1 MTDTSQPQ
9 VRSFPWAKG
18 YQAHFMLPGGRWQFV
33 RAKGQKT
40 AEIFP
45 TSEAAKD
52 AAMALVFRFMC
63 PPIVATKADGPEPA
77 NDDEMLERA
86 IVAAVGSFKESRE
99 RQRIED
105 RKVLR
110 GLGKGFVTVETKRK
124 RA

>member
-1 MTDTSQPQ
+1 MTDTSQPD

-18 YQAHFMLPGGRWQFV
+18 YQAHFRLPGGRWQFV

-45 TSEAAKD
+45 SSEAAKD
-52 AAMALVFRFMC
+52 AATALVFRFMC
-63 PPIVATKADGPEPA
+63 PPIVADRIEGPEPA
-77 NDDEMLERA
+77 NDDELLERA
-86 IVAAVGSFKESRE
+86 IAAAVDTFKVSRE

>member
-18 YQAHFMLPGGRWQFV
+18 YQAHFRMPGGRWQFV

-52 AAMALVFRFMC
+52 AATALVFKFMC
-63 PPIVATKADGPEPA
+63 PAIVATKAEGPAPA

-86 IVAAVGSFKESRE
+86 IVAAFGSFKQSQE

-110 GLGKGFVTVETKRK
+110 GLGKGFVTVETK
-124 RA
+124 